1 MYQRLIDLIVK
12 SHSRFKFVYTT
23 SFMSLRYIDKDQ
35 RTRGNLPIDND
46 VGHDVSNT
54 GDKVSEL
61 VDGISR
67 GTIIRDKLIES

>member
-1 MYQRLIDLIVK
+1 
-12 SHSRFKFVYTT
+12 
-23 SFMSLRYIDKDQ
+23 MSLRYIDKDQ

-61 VDGISR
+61 VDGLSR
-67 GTIIRDKLIES
+67 GTIIRDKLIESWK